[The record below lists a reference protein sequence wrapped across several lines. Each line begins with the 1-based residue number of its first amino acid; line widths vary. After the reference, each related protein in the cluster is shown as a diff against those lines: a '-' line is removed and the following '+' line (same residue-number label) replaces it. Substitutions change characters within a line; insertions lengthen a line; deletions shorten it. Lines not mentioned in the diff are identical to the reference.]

1 LALATRSC
9 FRGACG
15 SAGGPTLGPAG
26 KPKGKARKGL
36 NKKRKATLKARATYS
51 PRDASPKREVKTI
64 TLVKGRSSKPAGLS
78 A

>member
-1 LALATRSC
+1 MALATRSC

-36 NKKRKATLKARATYS
+36 NKKGKPTVKAKVTSPGGAS
-51 PRDASPKREVKTI
+51 PRTEVKTI